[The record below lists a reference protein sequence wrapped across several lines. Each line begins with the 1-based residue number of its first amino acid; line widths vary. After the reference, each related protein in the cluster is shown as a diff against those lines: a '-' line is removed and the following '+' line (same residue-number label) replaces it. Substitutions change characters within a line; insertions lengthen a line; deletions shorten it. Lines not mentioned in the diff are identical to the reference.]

1 MSKPNVFGVFADLL
15 EKASPDSM
23 SPVLLA
29 FCIVGFWV
37 FTGSFFAALA
47 LTLLSILPLV
57 LIVGVGIVGLWAGLR
72 VLDLT
77 RILAGPTAGLSL
89 AEHGAEVE
97 GREKQ
102 AAPET

>member
-1 MSKPNVFGVFADLL
+1 MSKPNLFGIVANLL
-15 EKASPDSM
+15 EKANPDSM

-57 LIVGVGIVGLWAGLR
+57 LLVGIGIVGLWVGLR
-72 VLDLT
+72 VLD
-77 RILAGPTAGLSL
+77 
-89 AEHGAEVE
+89 GAARLI
-97 GREKQ
+97 GFLPKR
-102 AAPET
+102 